1 MCIHAF
7 VCVCTNLGEYVQ
19 MSADVH
25 TSGKT
30 DEDDRCECIRAWV
43 CVCACVCVCGRRA
56 GGNSCVHDG
65 NTSNRHGST
74 MTPL

>member
-1 MCIHAF
+1 MY
-7 VCVCTNLGEYVQ
+7 VRMNLSEYVQ

-43 CVCACVCVCGRRA
+43 CMGGGGRGGGGGEEEWGGSRVCMMEKRRIDMGA
-56 GGNSCVHDG
+56 Q
-65 NTSNRHGST
+65 
-74 MTPL
+74 

>member
-1 MCIHAF
+1 MRAL
-7 VCVCTNLGEYVQ
+7 VYVRMNLSEYVQ

-43 CVCACVCVCGRRA
+43 CMGGGGRGGGGERRSGEGVVCA
-56 GGNSCVHDG
+56 
-65 NTSNRHGST
+65 
-74 MTPL
+74 